1 MVLDG
6 VSKVTLD
13 STAGR
18 FTGAR
23 WGVAWVWLC
32 PAAGPFPNV
41 TSGGMSA
48 SLMMLPFLEEA
59 SRFSSV

>member
-1 MVLDG
+1 MVDR
-6 VSKVTLD
+6 VSKVMLD
-13 STAGR
+13 SVAGR

-32 PAAGPFPNV
+32 PAAGPFPTV